1 MFLKFSN
8 QWNKVL
14 LRKTNSSAIKYIIKN
29 ILIVQGKMHIYHL
42 HKNSFC
48 FTEAIFD
55 KYAFFINLSKRL
67 EPADHGKSNQEL
79 NLIKTTTLERKTP
92 NTVCCANSIELY
104 YIMMVVLVAWF
115 CVYKVGWPNDTFPV
129 DLWHRWMEFIS
140 MWMQQHHKAGSIF
153 SFFNTGFST
162 A

>member
-1 MFLKFSN
+1 
-8 QWNKVL
+8 
-14 LRKTNSSAIKYIIKN
+14 
-29 ILIVQGKMHIYHL
+29 MHIYHL

-55 KYAFFINLSKRL
+55 KYTFFKNYIYIILAKDL
-67 EPADHGKSNQEL
+67 NQQIMERVIRSWD
-79 NLIKTTTLERKTP
+79 LIKTTTLEGKTP

-104 YIMMVVLVAWF
+104 YIMVVVLVTWF
-115 CVYKVGWPNDTFPV
+115 YVSKVGWPNDTFPM
-129 DLWHRWMEFIS
+129 DLWHRRMEFIR

-153 SFFNTGFST
+153 SFFNTGFSS